1 MGVGGTGVR
10 VAGAL
15 VGVAVE
21 VVAVGSAV
29 DVSVGVNVG
38 NAVEVSVGVAV
49 GRGVRVGVDVSVS
62 VGVAIGVGVTVE
74 VLSGSSVFVTRW
86 AMVVVAGVAVGM
98 VTGVSQGRRKKNPL
112 KQATK
117 ITAMPTNMGKP
128 RRRRRGTS
136 GVWASG
142 ASAPSF

>member
-1 MGVGGTGVR
+1 MGGTGVR
-10 VAGAL
+10 VAGGL

-21 VVAVGSAV
+21 VAIGGAV
-29 DVSVGVNVG
+29 DVSVGINVG
-38 NAVEVSVGVAV
+38 NAVDVSVGVAV

-74 VLSGSSVFVTRW
+74 VVSGSSVFVTRW

-112 KQATK
+112 KQAMK
-117 ITAMPTNMGKP
+117 ITAMPMNMGKP
-128 RRRRRGTS
+128 GRRRRGTS